1 MKLRRLQVEQ
11 LRQFRQPF
19 VMDDLQPGLN
29 LIHGPNES
37 GKSTLVRAIRA
48 AFFERYRTSS
58 VDDLRPWGDSAAAPT
73 ITLDFEAQ
81 QKSWHLVK
89 SFLQR
94 KRCDLRI
101 DSTSYS
107 EDEAEEKLA
116 ELLGFQFSAKGVSKP
131 EHWGVPGLLWVEQGT
146 GQNIEQAVEHAG
158 DHLKSAL
165 NSLVGEVAST
175 GGDELIEQVKTR
187 WSELFTPKGKPRGDY
202 QKLEQEREE
211 HQQEI
216 DELQARI
223 QKYQEQVDR
232 LGKLTREYERTQQE
246 RPWEEA
252 ERQLEQAKERYR
264 QVEKLE
270 QQQAQEKE
278 ILNHLQSRQQLL
290 RQNQEQL
297 ESLNR
302 KLDVRK
308 AELERAQRE
317 LDQAEA
323 RSPSI
328 ASSVQQAKS
337 AYEAAAKQVE
347 QARLQETRSRLE
359 QDIQRLDQQNRTLTQ
374 NLEKARQYEQEL
386 EKAREQARQNQI
398 DARAV
403 KALKDTEHQLKEENI
418 RSQTIATRL
427 TWELEPDAR
436 LVLNDE
442 PLEGRGDRQLLEDS
456 SLEIPGVGTLGI
468 TPGGEDLASTR
479 RRLSTLEQGLTEQM
493 KTLGVDSVQQA
504 EHRLVAYEA
513 AERTLQHTRELLKS
527 VAPVGNDQLLAD
539 QKETLSQLQKAKTEL
554 HNSPAP
560 EPAQSRVTDVA
571 SAEAGRA
578 QAETRLAEAEAQ
590 ERKHQTEL
598 LTRRQT
604 RDNAKAEW
612 QQLLDEVQNPERQKQ
627 FQTLSKELADIE
639 EKQGRLEATLQAREQ
654 EIAQARPEILKQDIE
669 RYQRSINNLRQTQ
682 EERQREL
689 RDIQVRLEA
698 WGAEGLEE
706 QRNDK
711 VAELEQCNRRYQEL
725 RRRAQALD
733 LLLTL
738 LTEKRQ
744 ALTRRLQAPLQKH
757 LDHYLSLLFP
767 QATLEVDEHLRP
779 GTFTRGTE
787 LGQINELS
795 FGAREQMGLISRLAY
810 ADLLREAG
818 RPTLVILDDTLVHSD
833 TDRLDDMKR
842 ILFDAAN
849 RHQILLFTCHPEK
862 WSDLGVVPR
871 DILAMKEQG
880 LRLTS
885 SESLTGSSQ

>member
-1 MKLRRLQVEQ
+1 MRLRRLQVEQ

-73 ITLDFEAQ
+73 ITLDFDAQ

-94 KRCDLRI
+94 KRCDLKI
-101 DSTSYS
+101 DSDSFS

-175 GGDELIEQVKTR
+175 GGDELIEQVKAR
-187 WSELFTPKGKPRGDY
+187 WSELFTPTGKPRGDY
-202 QKLEQEREE
+202 QKLEKEREE
-211 HQQEI
+211 RQQEI

-232 LGKLTREYERTQQE
+232 LGKLTLDYERTQHE

-270 QQQAQEKE
+270 QQQAREKE
-278 ILNHLQSRQQLL
+278 TLSHLQNNQQLL
-290 RQNQEQL
+290 LQNQEQL
-297 ESLNR
+297 QSLNK
-302 KLDVRK
+302 KLEVRK
-308 AELERAQRE
+308 TELDKTQRE
-317 LDQAEA
+317 LEQAEA

-328 ASSVQQAKS
+328 ASSIK
-337 AYEAAAKQVE
+337 AAKAAHE
-347 QARLQETRSRLE
+347 ATAKRLKQARLQEIRSRLE
-359 QDIQRLDQQNRTLTQ
+359 EDIRRLEQQNHALTQ
-374 NLEKARQYEQEL
+374 NLEKARQYQQEL
-386 EKAREQARQNQI
+386 EQARAQSRQNQI
-398 DARAV
+398 DPEEV
-403 KALKDTEHQLKEENI
+403 KVLKSTEHQLKEEKI

-427 TWELEPDAR
+427 TWQLEPGAR
-436 LVLNDE
+436 LALNE
-442 PLEGRGDRQLLEDS
+442 ESLEGQGERQLLEES
-456 SLEIPGVGTLGI
+456 SLVVPGVGTLGI

-479 RRLSTLEQGLTEQM
+479 RKLSELEQSLSEQM
-493 KTLGVDSVQQA
+493 TNLGVNSIQQA
-504 EHRLVAYEA
+504 EQRVAAHEA

-527 VAPVGNDQLLAD
+527 VAPSGIDQLLAD
-539 QKETLSQLQKAKTEL
+539 QKEALAELEKAKTQL
-554 HNSPAP
+554 QSSPAP
-560 EPAQSRVTDVA
+560 EPGQQSQVTDVA
-571 SAEAGRA
+571 SAEAERI
-578 QAETRLAEAEAQ
+578 QAETRLADAEAE

-598 LTRRQT
+598 LTRRQA
-604 RDNAKAEW
+604 RENAQSEW
-612 QQLLDEVQNPERQKQ
+612 QQLQDEVQNPEHQKQ
-627 FQTLSKELADIE
+627 LQKLSSELAEIE
-639 EKQGRLEATLQAREQ
+639 NKRIRLEATLQAREQ
-654 EIAQARPEILKQDIE
+654 EIREARPAILKQDIE
-669 RYQRSINNLRQTQ
+669 RYQRSISNLRQTQ

-706 QRNDK
+706 QFNEK

-725 RRRAQALD
+725 DRRARALN
-733 LLLTL
+733 LLLSL

-787 LGQINELS
+787 LGQIAELS

-810 ADLLREAG
+810 ADLLQEAG

-833 TDRLDDMKR
+833 TDRLEDMKR

-862 WSDLGVVPR
+862 WSDLGVPPR
-871 DILAMKEQG
+871 DIQAVKEQASVAPG
-880 LRLTS
+880 
-885 SESLTGSSQ
+885 

>member
-73 ITLDFEAQ
+73 ITLDFDAQ
-81 QKSWHLVK
+81 KKSWHLVK

-94 KRCDLRI
+94 KRCDLKI
-101 DSTSYS
+101 DSDSYS

-146 GQNIEQAVEHAG
+146 GHEIELAVEHAG

-175 GGDELIEQVKTR
+175 GGDELIEQVKSR
-187 WSELFTPKGKPRGDY
+187 WSELFTPTGKPRGDY
-202 QKLEQEREE
+202 QKLEKERDE
-211 HQQEI
+211 HQHEI

-232 LGKLTREYERTQQE
+232 LGKLTQDYERTQHE

-252 ERQLEQAKERYR
+252 ERQLGQAKERYR

-278 ILNHLQSRQQLL
+278 TLTHLQNSQKLL

-297 ESLNR
+297 ASLDK

-308 AELERAQRE
+308 TELDKAQRE
-317 LDQAEA
+317 LEQAEA
-323 RSPSI
+323 RSPAI
-328 ASSVQQAKS
+328 ASSVKVAKT
-337 AYEAAAKQVE
+337 AYEAAAKQVD

-359 QDIQRLDQQNRTLTQ
+359 QDIRRLEQQNQTLTR
-374 NLEKARQYEQEL
+374 NLEKARQYQQEL
-386 EKAREQARQNQI
+386 EQAREQSRQNQI

-403 KALKDTEHQLKEENI
+403 KALKNTEHQLKEENI
-418 RSQTIATRL
+418 RSQTIATRF
-427 TWELEPDAR
+427 TWQLEPGAR
-436 LVLNDE
+436 LALNDE
-442 PLEGRGDRQLLEDS
+442 SLEGQGERQLLEES
-456 SLEIPGVGTLGI
+456 SLVILGVGTLGI

-479 RRLSTLEQGLTEQM
+479 RKLSTLEQSLAEQM

-504 EHRLVAYEA
+504 EQRVTAYEA
-513 AERTLQHTRELLKS
+513 AERTLQHTRELFKS
-527 VAPVGNDQLLAD
+527 VAPVGIDQLLAD
-539 QKETLSQLQKAKTEL
+539 QKETQSQLQKAKTEL
-554 HNSPAP
+554 ENSPAP
-560 EPAQSRVTDVA
+560 EPGLQPQATDVA

-578 QAETRLAEAEAQ
+578 QAETRLAEAEAE

-604 RDNAKAEW
+604 RDNAKSEW
-612 QQLLDEVQNPERQKQ
+612 QQLQDEVQNPEHQKQ
-627 FQTLSKELADIE
+627 LQKLSTELAEIE
-639 EKQGRLEATLQAREQ
+639 DKRVRLAATLHAREQ
-654 EIAQARPEILKQDIE
+654 EINEARPAILKQDIE
-669 RYQRSINNLRQTQ
+669 RYQRSISTLRQTQ

-706 QRNDK
+706 QCNEK
-711 VAELEQCNRRYQEL
+711 AAELEQCNRRYMEL
-725 RRRAQALD
+725 HRRAQALD

-738 LTEKRQ
+738 LTDKRQ

-757 LDHYLSLLFP
+757 LNHYLSLLFP

-787 LGQINELS
+787 LGQIAELS

-810 ADLLREAG
+810 ADLLQEAG

-833 TDRLDDMKR
+833 TGRLEDMKR

-862 WSDLGVVPR
+862 WSDLGVAPR
-871 DILAMKEQG
+871 DIQAMKE
-880 LRLTS
+880 
-885 SESLTGSSQ
+885 